1 MNRRLNVA
9 VLMGGP
15 SMEREVSLRSGTA
28 VVGALSDA
36 GMNVTAVDVR
46 GPHFALPANT
56 DVAFVALHG
65 TFGEDGGVQQ
75 VLEARGVRYTGSGV
89 QASALAFDKS
99 AAKGIFQAHGVPSP
113 RGVTLTKGDPVASLL
128 EAMSLPLV
136 VKPSRQGSSVGVHL
150 VRDKSEL
157 AAACADAWRYD
168 AQIVIEEFVKGREL
182 TVGLFDGVALPV
194 IEVRP
199 RGEVFTY
206 DAKYTKGATEYL
218 VPAPITSAESVQAQE
233 WARQAHDAL
242 GCRDYSRVDL
252 IMDEDGRM
260 VVLEVNTIPG
270 FTETSLVPK
279 AARAAG
285 LEFKTLCA
293 RLVEMAMT
301 RQTAADEAAR
311 FDAETM
317 TGPGVM
323 ISNAMG

>member
-46 GPHFALPANT
+46 GPHFALPAHT

-113 RGVTLTKGDPVASLL
+113 SGVTLARGDSIESLL
-128 EAMSLPLV
+128 GVMALPLV

-150 VRDKSEL
+150 VRDASEL
-157 AAACADAWRYD
+157 EAACADAWRYD
-168 AQIVIEEFVKGREL
+168 AHILVEEFVKGREL

-194 IEVRP
+194 VEVRP

-206 DAKYTKGATEYL
+206 DAKYTKGATEYQ
-218 VPAPITSAESVQAQE
+218 VPAPITSLESLQAQE
-233 WARQAHDAL
+233 WARRAHDAL

-285 LEFKTLCA
+285 LEFKTLCG
-293 RLVEMAMT
+293 RLVEMALA
-301 RQTAADEAAR
+301 RPSAADDMAR
-311 FDAETM
+311 LRARGL

-323 ISNAMG
+323 ISSVMG